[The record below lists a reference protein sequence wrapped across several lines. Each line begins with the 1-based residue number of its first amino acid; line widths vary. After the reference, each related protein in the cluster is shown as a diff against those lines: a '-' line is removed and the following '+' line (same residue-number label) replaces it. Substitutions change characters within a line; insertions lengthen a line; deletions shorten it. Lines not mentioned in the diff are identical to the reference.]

1 MKEIIDDI
9 RILAEKIMGDDFA
22 HGYPH
27 VMRVRRY
34 AWLIVEK
41 EGLDV
46 DELVLELAI
55 LLHDTGR
62 KIGEPHAY
70 YSALMAKA
78 LLQDRIS
85 DDRVEKIVNAILY
98 HSYSYAR
105 KNRIEPLGHEAKIL
119 SDADKLDALGIVG
132 LVRVFLFGAE
142 HGRSFEQSIEHF
154 HEKIFR
160 LRELMHY
167 NYSKQLAEELTERTR
182 RALEMLLDE
191 VGYK

>member
-1 MKEIIDDI
+1 LKEIIDDI

-105 KNRIEPLGHEAKIL
+105 KNRI
-119 SDADKLDALGIVG
+119 D
-132 LVRVFLFGAE
+132 
-142 HGRSFEQSIEHF
+142 
-154 HEKIFR
+154 
-160 LRELMHY
+160 
-167 NYSKQLAEELTERTR
+167 RTP
-182 RALEMLLDE
+182 
-191 VGYK
+191 GP